1 MPPYILF
8 PRKQIPKRYVCMWF
22 ANHSLANLPAARPV
36 VLLVGKTEAHIDL
49 HTFEIAW
56 RNGIYFHAL
65 LKNATNFVQPADVG
79 LFGPMKQAWYMS
91 VRRFTQKNLNTDI
104 TKRNFCSVF
113 KFTWEDVMRPSILST
128 SFWKSGIYPL
138 RRQQI
143 IDDQI
148 RPSLVYNTCSTT
160 ESQSA
165 YGEFASLSLS
175 LQSVFSHSISD
186 PSARKV
192 HSLCHLKVKLRLS
205 IQRPNLCLPIVRL

>member
-113 KFTWEDVMRPSILST
+113 KFTWEDVMRPSISST

>member
-1 MPPYILF
+1 MTQKGYMDSATF
-8 PRKQIPKRYVCMWF
+8 CMWF

-113 KFTWEDVMRPSILST
+113 KFTREDVMRPSILST

-148 RPSLVYNTCSTT
+148 GPSLVYNTCSTT